1 MWLKQRSHCTRNRSL
16 SVVVRLPTTT
26 YITVVIRTQVKY
38 RRHFTLTVA
47 CNVQHCT
54 SKTCKST
61 RTRSVCKIR
70 FGFKK
75 RIGFHSKCN
84 VPNIDPAYRFV
95 VVVVVVV
102 VVVGGGGSSSIVVV
116 VVVVVVVIVVVVVV
130 ERILNASM
138 H

>member
-1 MWLKQRSHCTRNRSL
+1 M
-16 SVVVRLPTTT
+16 
-26 YITVVIRTQVKY
+26 
-38 RRHFTLTVA
+38 
-47 CNVQHCT
+47 
-54 SKTCKST
+54 
-61 RTRSVCKIR
+61 CKIR

-95 VVVVVVV
+95 VVVVVG
-102 VVVGGGGSSSIVVV
+102 GGGGSSSRPIVV